1 MQPPQHHLS
10 RVVLAVL
17 ISLAAVGTQAAT
29 LRGDEDVS
37 DLAARFRWRD
47 PYNWQLALER
57 DIAVPTLPDGH
68 KKFQFYVLDESGQL
82 VQEWLTLQEIQV
94 RDSESGEEEIRT
106 LEGTVEEG
114 RRGTRL
120 RRINC
125 FFPQDL
131 LIRVGPIFR
140 FEGEASGPSTD
151 SPEDSIHQVIASVQQ
166 VISEEFAH
174 TQRLPLAPHPSR
186 SPLGPSNSSH
196 NDSSFQAT
204 GESIDIPE
212 AILHNL
218 MSHPYFTTSWLT
230 PPTTRPEETTANPWM
245 LGGEDLI
252 EEAVEEVTEALEA
265 SEGFT
270 EAATSTGSEGV
281 GGQDEG
287 VTESAIAEAA
297 LEESVVTE
305 SASAEVVIPE
315 EADLKASSD
324 SGEVKGDSQI
334 TESTGIDETT
344 TEGIP
349 ARASDSTTSAS
360 ETTTPQPTQ
369 RPLLDRWNS
378 RFPAWTAF
386 PGRDSPTTIAIPTY
400 DLEPADDYNSSPVGL
415 SGVESPVDDDVGY
428 EVGFTT
434 WNYPGKHNEAMD
446 EMPTTA
452 GADKLLEDSATM
464 QPENSNQERPTQGI
478 LLVPDNENSLP
489 RSTTPALGSSE
500 VATVNDVMIIPTTES
515 SMNETAGTMNSTESD
530 NKQVTEIS
538 PSEIEVESYSVTT
551 LSPTTTAPE
560 KSQDMTSVPEI
571 PGGNLQME
579 KDGTTEYYPWSTDNI
594 NQYFPLMSD
603 PLLSDEA
610 MTLLDIFQFQG
621 DASGHLGDAP
631 HYDFPVFNDKP
642 SQSSEELTT
651 ESDVAMDDQ
660 DSATEYSIIQDLTT
674 DVAQDTSLQEA
685 PSDLSGQD
693 MSNQNS
699 SVENLETAS
708 QTTQYPITDGPSTQY
723 PDTQAPNTEAPVSQS
738 TTTKDQA
745 SSIPPLT
752 ISALLQEVTSQS
764 PVVQDTTTEQPS
776 SQETTEQA
784 RDPQTTTTQAP
795 LPLYSATIPS
805 SLSPAST
812 RAEPDLPEPK
822 TREPTTAT
830 QEPTEN
836 PTEEPSPATPT
847 TLANLPST
855 DPPTSTQGTKRPA
868 ILPLY
873 DYYYNDNSN
882 VLPPVPAS
890 NEERIDLGALE
901 RTGDQTEDYYYEDY
915 YPSDFYLDNVTEDY
929 YDYTNKSQSAPI
941 LNGTDLDFP
950 GPNAT
955 SPYHDHHHGE
965 HHGDHHGSHHH
976 PQSQSGPPAKL
987 LDAPPNNPGL
997 EASVEGLDPDVRKF
1011 VDVMNDV
1018 VFKVY
1023 KKAARQY
1030 KRKNFVMSPLS
1041 LISTLSML
1049 LLGARGKSAAAL
1061 SDLLLTDQF
1070 YTFNPHLILKNV
1082 TQVLLDNDG
1091 AHDVVFLNQFLVE
1104 KPKNPYSLDFFART
1118 IKFFYDASVSQ
1129 VTPPE
1134 LDSHVRDRV
1143 NELVRNV
1150 TFGAVGDFLLQDE
1163 PLYLTPPL
1171 SAVSTNFFHGR
1182 WNTPVTQDDL
1192 FDMDFLQFPTAE
1204 RRLVRT
1210 VGLSKKMT
1218 INAGYSSAADVTT
1231 AEIPFYSRLGELS
1244 LIVVMPGKQKDFVA
1258 NGLAQLEASLSPA
1271 KWSQVL
1277 RSMLPNTVQF
1287 QMPVFR
1293 HRAFHNFSDIL
1304 QDVGLSELF
1313 QADKADFSGINN
1325 VKGLRLSDV
1334 VQLTEFQ
1341 SCQIEE
1347 PLQDGSRRA
1356 RRTAQGGDVDE
1367 TGPTAY
1373 YRQTYIYGLPM
1384 FDYKRWGKDEE
1395 EVEEEQDLDMG
1406 YASVES
1412 FQTAKSSQSPFV
1424 ASLKTE
1430 TPPPPPDL
1438 TSSKTEWND
1447 NGFSGLQA
1455 ESLLRHDLLDYYG
1468 PLPSAPDENRVNR
1481 MGIPTG
1487 RKPAT
1492 GGTYYRQDDTG
1503 TLAFDRAFL
1512 YVVRHNPTGLLLFMG
1527 RYLDPAAN

>member
-1 MQPPQHHLS
+1 MQPPQHHFS
-10 RVVLAVL
+10 RVVLAAL

-82 VQEWLTLQEIQV
+82 VQEWLTLQEIQ
-94 RDSESGEEEIRT
+94 
-106 LEGTVEEG
+106 
-114 RRGTRL
+114 
-120 RRINC
+120 
-125 FFPQDL
+125 DL
-131 LIRVGPIFR
+131 LIKVGPIFR

-186 SPLGPSNSSH
+186 SPPGPSNSSH
-196 NDSSFQAT
+196 NDSSFQAN
-204 GESIDIPE
+204 GDSIDIPE

-252 EEAVEEVTEALEA
+252 EEVGEEVVEEVTEALEA

-270 EAATSTGSEGV
+270 EAATSTGSEGM

-287 VTESAIAEAA
+287 VTASATTEAA
-297 LEESVVTE
+297 VDESVVTE
-305 SASAEVVIPE
+305 RASAEVVIPE
-315 EADLKASSD
+315 DADLKASSD
-324 SGEVKGDSQI
+324 SGEAQGDSQT

-386 PGRDSPTTIAIPTY
+386 PGRDSPTTIAIPSN

-415 SGVESPVDDDVGY
+415 SGIESPVNDDVGV

-464 QPENSNQERPTQGI
+464 QPENSNQERPIQDI
-478 LLVPDNENSLP
+478 LLLPDNDNSLP
-489 RSTTPALGSSE
+489 RFTTTSAMGSSE
-500 VATVNDVMIIPTTES
+500 VATINDVIIIPTTES
-515 SMNETAGTMNSTESD
+515 SVNETAGTVMAENST
-530 NKQVTEIS
+530 
-538 PSEIEVESYSVTT
+538 SEVDVESYSVTT
-551 LSPTTTAPE
+551 LSPTTTAPD

-571 PGGNLQME
+571 PVGNLQME

-631 HYDFPVFNDKP
+631 HYDFPVYNDNP

-651 ESDVAMDDQ
+651 ESDVTMASMDEQ
-660 DSATEYSIIQDLTT
+660 HSATEYSIIQDLTT
-674 DVAQDTSLQEA
+674 DVSQDTSLQKA
-685 PSDLSGQD
+685 PIDLSGQN

-699 SVENLETAS
+699 GVENLETAS

-723 PDTQAPNTEAPVSQS
+723 PDTQAPSTEAPVSQS
-738 TTTKDQA
+738 PTTKDDSSQDLANQA
-745 SSIPPLT
+745 SSIPPST
-752 ISALLQEVTSQS
+752 VSALLQEVTSQ
-764 PVVQDTTTEQPS
+764 PPLVQDTTTEQPS
-776 SQETTEQA
+776 SQEMTEQSQ
-784 RDPQTTTTQAP
+784 DPQTTTTQAP
-795 LPLYSATIPS
+795 PPLYSATIPAS
-805 SLSPAST
+805 SSPAST
-812 RAEPDLPEPK
+812 PEEPDLPEPN
-822 TREPTTAT
+822 TRKPTTAS

-836 PTEEPSPATPT
+836 PTEDPSPTTPT
-847 TLANLPST
+847 TLPNLPST
-855 DPPTSTQGTKRPA
+855 DPSTSTQGTKRPE

-873 DYYYNDNSN
+873 DYYYNDNFGSSN
-882 VLPPVPAS
+882 VLPPAPAH

-915 YPSDFYLDNVTEDY
+915 YPSVVYLDDVKEDY
-929 YDYTNKSQSAPI
+929 YDYTNTSQSAPV

-987 LDAPPNNPGL
+987 LEAPPNNPGL

-1049 LLGARGKSAAAL
+1049 LLGARGTSAAAL

-1082 TQVLLDNDG
+1082 TQVLLDNEG

-1104 KPKNPYSLDFFART
+1104 KPKNPYSLDFFARA

-1134 LDSHVRDRV
+1134 FDSHVRDRV

-1182 WNTPVTQDDL
+1182 WSLPVTQDDL

-1258 NGLAQLEASLSPA
+1258 NGLAQLEASLSPS

-1304 QDVGLSELF
+1304 QDVGLRELF

-1347 PLQDGSRRA
+1347 PPQDGSTSSRRA
-1356 RRTAQGGDVDE
+1356 RRTAQGGDIDE

-1384 FDYKRWGKDEE
+1384 FDYKRGGRDEEEE

-1424 ASLKTE
+1424 ASLRTE

-1438 TSSKTEWND
+1438 TSSKTEGND
-1447 NGFSGLQA
+1447 DGFPGLQA
-1455 ESLLRHDLLDYYG
+1455 ESLLREDLLDYYG
-1468 PLPSAPDENRVNR
+1468 PLPSAFDENRVNR

-1487 RKPAT
+1487 RKPST
-1492 GGTYYRQDDTG
+1492 GGTHYRQDDTG